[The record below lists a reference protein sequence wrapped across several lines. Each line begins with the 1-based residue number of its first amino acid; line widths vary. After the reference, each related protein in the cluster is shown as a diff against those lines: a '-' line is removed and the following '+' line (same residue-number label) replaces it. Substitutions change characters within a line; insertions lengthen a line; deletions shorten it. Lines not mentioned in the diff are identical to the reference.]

1 MGQCLIINIQHI
13 LDNSLNCVQTGCR
26 NLEATIASTPRNTG
40 NLTSPSFHFQHRQ
53 TSKLELE
60 RCVDLWDHISWFL
73 PSKLVHD
80 STIQITWHRL
90 AVSKSSDVQFMSL
103 QFSLPLSVS
112 MNQAS
117 GNTRKLQG
125 HALGGPDFPSDLETC
140 QKRLDIVQSQLLS
153 DKRCGEVTTTR
164 RSSLCT
170 TYPPHPEFPLSIDH
184 DTGRRAA
191 TSDTTSR
198 TSRSRDSDERAPVDS
213 GITVTSFFSLDEI
226 IPDPR
231 PLCGTAPVDTR
242 GQPDVVGRGADES
255 SGEVNTPTDT
265 GDQRLRYP
273 FLNPV
278 SEYQA
283 NLDAVS
289 PECKELFLEATTNA
303 RCGDET
309 TNLPEDDDSVDTY
322 WAWSQEKQQ
331 WFHEDTDCNTI
342 VWFPKNFD

>member
-1 MGQCLIINIQHI
+1 MGQCLIINIQQI
-13 LDNSLNCVQTGCR
+13 LDNSLNYVQTSYR
-26 NLEATIASTPRNTG
+26 NLEATIASTPRNTE

-53 TSKLELE
+53 TSRLELE
-60 RCVDLWDHISWFL
+60 RCVDLWDHISWFI
-73 PSKLVHD
+73 PSKPVHD

-117 GNTRKLQG
+117 GNTLKLQG
-125 HALGGPDFPSDLETC
+125 HALGGPDFPSDLEMC

-153 DKRCGEVTTTR
+153 DKRCGEVTTR
-164 RSSLCT
+164 RSSLC
-170 TYPPHPEFPLSIDH
+170 TYPPHPEFPLNIDH
-184 DTGRRAA
+184 NTGQRAA

-213 GITVTSFFSLDEI
+213 GNTVTSFFSMDEI
-226 IPDPR
+226 IQDPR
-231 PLCGTAPVDTR
+231 PLCETAPVDTS

-255 SGEVNTPTDT
+255 GEVNIPTDT

-289 PECKELFLEATTNA
+289 PECKELFLEATNA
-303 RCGDET
+303 QCEDDET
-309 TNLPEDDDSVDTY
+309 DSPEDDSVDTY